1 MLTLNVTEKEVEIVT
16 SQEFVCGTVGS
27 KCKIT
32 FDVFWTKYNKT
43 IVFKRSSKTGAG
55 PFKLPIVD
63 MDAEYTIPWEIMTEP
78 GRFKIGA
85 YGTTDEEVLP
95 TLWSD
100 NIRVVSG
107 TTTDGIDPQPPT
119 PSEYQQLTE
128 LSADAVNAANYAVY
142 TAKNIEERANN
153 GEFDGKDGEQGP
165 QGPQGESGNDYIL
178 TESDKQEI
186 AEIINASI
194 VDGNGVAY

>member
-32 FDVFWTKYNKT
+32 FDDFWTKYNKT
-43 IVFKRSSKTGAG
+43 IVFKRASKSGES
-55 PFKLPIVD
+55 FKLPIVD
-63 MDAEYTIPWEIMTEP
+63 MEAEYTIPWEIMTEP

-85 YGTTDEEVLP
+85 YGATDEEVLP

-128 LSADAVNAANYAVY
+128 LSADAVHAANYAVD

-165 QGPQGESGNDYIL
+165 QGEPGNDYIL

-186 AEIINASI
+186 AEIMKASI

>member
-1 MLTLNVTEKEVEIVT
+1 MLVLKVTEKEVEIVT
-16 SQEFVCGTVGS
+16 PQEFVCGTVGA

-32 FDVFWTKYNKT
+32 FDEFWTKYNKT
-43 IVFKRSSKTGAG
+43 IVFKRASKSSTA
-55 PFKLPIVD
+55 FKLPIVD
-63 MDAEYTIPWEIMTEP
+63 MEAEYTIPWEVMTES

-100 NIRVVSG
+100 SIRVVSG
-107 TTTDGIDPQPPT
+107 TTTDGMDPQPPT

-128 LSADAVNAANYAVY
+128 LSADAVNAANYAVN
-142 TAKNIEERANN
+142 TAKSVEERANN
-153 GEFDGKDGEQGP
+153 GEFDGEDGQ
-165 QGPQGESGNDYIL
+165 DYVL
-178 TESDKQEI
+178 TEADKQEI
-186 AEIINASI
+186 ADIINASI